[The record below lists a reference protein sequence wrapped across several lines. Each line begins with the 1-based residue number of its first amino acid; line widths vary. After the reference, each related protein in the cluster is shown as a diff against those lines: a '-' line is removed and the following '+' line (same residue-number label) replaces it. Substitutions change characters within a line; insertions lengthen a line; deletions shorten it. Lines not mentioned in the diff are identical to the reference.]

1 MVEGFCRCIDTIN
14 EWVGKTIA
22 WLFIPF
28 ALLVVTD
35 VFTRYVLRQPWFYID
50 INIQVMGTLILLTGG
65 YLFLH
70 KGHIGVD
77 VLVIHLPLRYRA
89 ILDLILFPIFVGS
102 IGALLWRTGIAA
114 WDSWVLLERYTS
126 AFEPPIYPFKTIIV
140 LGIFLVLLQ
149 GTAKFIRNLMIV
161 LHPKEGRL

>member
-1 MVEGFCRCIDTIN
+1 VGKFCRCIDVVN
-14 EWVGKTIA
+14 EWVGKTVA

-28 ALLVVTD
+28 ALLVVVD

-50 INIQVMGTLILLTGG
+50 INIQIMCALVLLAGG

-77 VLVIHLPLRYRA
+77 VLVIRLSPRYRA
-89 ILDLILFPIFVGS
+89 MLDLILFPVLVCS

-114 WDSWVLLERYTS
+114 WDSWAFLESYTS
-126 AFEPPIYPFKTIIV
+126 AFEPPIYPLKTVIV
-140 LGIFLVLLQ
+140 LGVLLVLLQ
-149 GTAKFIRNLMIV
+149 GTAKFIRDFAIV
-161 LHPKEGRL
+161 FKGKL